1 MRCAASLQ
9 SLKLQRIFL
18 GGMPPRSGSAMCRV
32 ALEGMARSVRVE
44 AGVERCLPA
53 CTRRRSVA
61 GRLWRRARREA
72 RVAIEVEEGIVRG
85 MAGGVLACV
94 SCMNSR
100 RLDHKR
106 ADVLLVPETLLTKI
120 CMVSSSEDMELMLLM
135 LLERRIVAVVFV
147 ACG

>member
-1 MRCAASLQ
+1 
-9 SLKLQRIFL
+9 
-18 GGMPPRSGSAMCRV
+18 
-32 ALEGMARSVRVE
+32 
-44 AGVERCLPA
+44 
-53 CTRRRSVA
+53 
-61 GRLWRRARREA
+61 LWRRARREA

-85 MAGGVLACV
+85 MAGSVLACV
-94 SCMNSR
+94 FCMNSL

-147 ACG
+147 ACGEAVWCPLMWW